1 MTCIK
6 KKIKIKKDKIKTEPL
21 WLSGLEHQF
30 NTWPMLKDLSLNP
43 ATATD
48 KKYDGFSGC
57 SFASILIDCIATIT
71 LSQVLDWARQLA
83 INNRGNSRGG

>member
-1 MTCIK
+1 MAERSRASIQHLAHAQGP
-6 KKIKIKKDKIKTEPL
+6 E
-21 WLSGLEHQF
+21 F
-30 NTWPMLKDLSLNP
+30 NP

-48 KKYDGFSGC
+48 KNYDGFSGC